1 MARLKKSR
9 IIQRAPSFS
18 GFKPFGIQKASG
30 EEVILHLEEYE
41 SIKLC
46 DYENLTHEQAAKIMN
61 VSRPTFT
68 RVYQS
73 ARNKIAKAFAEA
85 SCILLEGGH
94 SVVGIRWYS
103 CQACEVNF
111 SSDFDDQS
119 VCPFCLSENVFKVD
133 EQ

>member
-18 GFKPFGIQKASG
+18 GFRPFGVQKDSG
-30 EEVILHLEEYE
+30 ENVMLHLEEYE
-41 SIKLC
+41 SVKLC
-46 DYENLTHEQAAKIMN
+46 DYDNMTHEQAAKIMN

-73 ARNKIAKAFAEA
+73 ARNKIALAFVEA

-94 SVVGIRWYS
+94 SVVEIQWYS
-103 CQACEVNF
+103 CLSCEVSF
-111 SSDFDDQS
+111 SPTADDRL
-119 VCPFCLSENVFKVD
+119 VCPFCFSENITTVEK
-133 EQ
+133 Q